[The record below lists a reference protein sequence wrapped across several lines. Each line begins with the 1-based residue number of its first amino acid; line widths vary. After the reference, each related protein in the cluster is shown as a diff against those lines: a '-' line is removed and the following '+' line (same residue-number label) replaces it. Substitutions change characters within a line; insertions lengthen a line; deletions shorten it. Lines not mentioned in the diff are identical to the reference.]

1 MISINACKNGTIILL
16 DGAPYEFTEIQHVH
30 MGRGGSSVQT
40 KIRNLLTGQVL
51 SRNYK
56 ESDSFKEADIEKRK
70 VMFLYG
76 HRGEYVFSSVT
87 NKGER
92 YTLTEEQVAG
102 IKRFLKANT
111 EVEALFLDGHII
123 TLKLPIKMDLV
134 VKDAPPGIK
143 GDTAQGGTKAV
154 VLETGA
160 TIQVPLF
167 IHEGDVVRVNTE
179 TGEYTERMT
188 KAK

>member
-1 MISINACKNGTIILL
+1 MDIVANTFS
-16 DGAPYEFTEIQHVH
+16 
-30 MGRGGSSVQT
+30 R
-40 KIRNLLTGQVL
+40 L
-51 SRNYK
+51 SRTRVN
-56 ESDSFKEADIEKRK
+56 DIPLPK
-70 VMFLYG
+70 
-76 HRGEYVFSSVT
+76 
-87 NKGER
+87 N
-92 YTLTEEQVAG
+92 
-102 IKRFLKANT
+102 RFLTANT